1 MKEKAIA
8 VEGQTK
14 VCPKCKREL
23 SIEEYNKGNG
33 MFGRRS
39 ICRDCEHQV
48 QNTPERVARRREL
61 ELLRRQNP
69 DYVKHRNEMD
79 RLRRHNDSMS
89 LRKELLRAA
98 KQRALQK
105 GLDFDITID
114 DIVLPEN
121 CPLLGI
127 KLQTHDYKASGN
139 SYSIDRIDSS
149 KGYIKGNVWVISKR
163 ANTLKNNATLEEL
176 KTLVTNL
183 ERFMEDFNEKLV
195 GICD

>member
-1 MKEKAIA
+1 MKKAIA

-23 SIEEYNKGNG
+23 PIEEYNRGNG

-39 ICRDCEHQV
+39 FCRDCEHKI

-61 ELLRRQNP
+61 ELLRRQDP

-79 RLRRHNDSMS
+79 RLRRQNNDIS
-89 LRKELLRAA
+89 LRKQLLRSA
-98 KQRALQK
+98 KQRAQQK
-105 GLDFDITID
+105 GLEFNITLD
-114 DIVLPEN
+114 DVVLPEV

-127 KLQTHDYKASGN
+127 KLEAHSNKAAWN

-149 KGYIKGNVWVISKR
+149 KGYTKDNIWVISKR
-163 ANTLKNNATLEEL
+163 ANTLKNNATLDEL

-183 ERFMEDFNEKLV
+183 ERL
-195 GICD
+195 IS